1 MIRPVNKFK
10 VGAKVYIKPE
20 YSDKT
25 DITDHEASIIGCTYD
40 HKFKT
45 YIYKLSFHTGPYTST
60 SDPASGMR
68 PLEVIEAVLMSAAD
82 RIASTEPKITQSI
95 LDLYLK

>member
-20 YSDKT
+20 YSDNT
-25 DITDHEASIIGCTYD
+25 SIVHHQATIIGCNYD

-45 YIYKLSFHTGPYTST
+45 YIYNLSFDTGPYAVTNS
-60 SDPASGMR
+60 PASGIQH
-68 PLEVIEAVLMSAAD
+68 LEVIEAVLMSAAD
-82 RIASTEPKITQSI
+82 GIANTEPEITQSI